1 MNGVLTYLLVTR
13 FKNNVR
19 RFFRKPSRLI
29 LTLVCIALIGFTI
42 FAGNADAPENPVYR
56 DIRELCAIAF
66 VFYSFVF
73 LMTAYNGF
81 SKGATLFT
89 MPDVNLVF
97 TAPLRRQSV
106 LFYGLIQ
113 QLGSSLL
120 VGIFLLFQ
128 YTMLHVNYG
137 IKYLDLIWLLVGYSL
152 SVFCGQL
159 TAMVLYTKTALSERR
174 RRLARTV
181 FYTILSAAAVIVFV
195 RLYGSRDSLLESA
208 VALATGPLA
217 FFPVSGWLSYAVQ
230 GIFARQAMPIF
241 IGVAAAVVYIALL
254 VLWIV
259 RSDDD
264 YYEDVYGITEK
275 NFKTREAAKSGQQP
289 ATMTGKVRRGRGTL
303 SHGAGASAIYYKHL
317 LENRRAN
324 PLLLEPSAFIFIIV
338 SVAFTFLMRTDGGIV
353 AGFAFAVYMRIFG
366 AMLGRLQRELVKPYI
381 YLIPEPPFKKLF
393 FALAEAFPKFAL
405 NALLM
410 YAPIALICRQ
420 SPAETILCALAGF
433 SFDVLFLAGYVLVE
447 RLFSSMTSKALSM
460 FVFFLT
466 MIILAAPGGVLAFLL
481 YTFGLIL
488 ISASFTVF
496 LTLFFVNVVLSL
508 IVIFA
513 CRNMLAYAEL
523 NLQ

>member
-1 MNGVLTYLLVTR
+1 MNGVLIYLLVTR

-29 LTLVCIALIGFTI
+29 LSLACIALIGFTI

-56 DIRELCAIAF
+56 DIRELCAIVF

-81 SKGATLFT
+81 SKGATLFS

-128 YTMLHVNYG
+128 YTMLRMNYG
-137 IKYLDLIWLLVGYSL
+137 IEYIDLIWILVGYSL
-152 SVFCGQL
+152 SIFCGQL
-159 TAMVLYTKTALSERR
+159 TAMVLYTKTALFERR
-174 RRLARTV
+174 RRLARAV
-181 FYTILSAAAVIVFV
+181 FYAVLSAAAAIVFV
-195 RLYGSRDSLLESA
+195 SLYGRRDNLLESA

-230 GIFARQAMPIF
+230 GIFARQAMPLL
-241 IGVAAAVVYIALL
+241 IGVAAVALFVALL

-275 NFKTREAAKSGQQP
+275 NFKTREAAKAGQRP
-289 ATMTGKVRRGRGTL
+289 PTWTGKVRRGRGTL
-303 SHGAGASAIYYKHL
+303 CHGAGASAIYYKHL
-317 LENRRAN
+317 LENRRSN
-324 PLLLEPSAFIFIIV
+324 PLLLEPSAFIFIV
-338 SVAFTFLMRTDGGIV
+338 TSVAFTFLMRADGGI
-353 AGFAFAVYMRIFG
+353 AAAFAFAVYMRIFG

-381 YLIPEPPFKKLF
+381 YLIPEPPFKKMF
-393 FALAEAFPKFAL
+393 FAVAEAFPKFAL

-410 YAPIALICRQ
+410 YVPIALLCGLT
-420 SPAETILCALAGF
+420 PVETLLCALAGF

-447 RLFSSMTSKALSM
+447 RLFSSMTSKVLSM

-466 MIILAAPGGVLAFLL
+466 LILLAAPGGILALILYSFGFL
-481 YTFGLIL
+481 L
-488 ISASFTVF
+488 ISANFTVF
-496 LTLFFVNVVLSL
+496 LALFCVNMLLSL
-508 IVIFA
+508 AIIFA
-513 CRNMLAYAEL
+513 CRNMLSYAEL